1 MRDIY
6 FLLYLPY
13 QTQRE
18 IKMDIEGIQ
27 QVVFTVNDMAA
38 ELEERAKRLRMQA
51 VQLEKPEL
59 DLEQFMLITSEIP
72 MEVTNMI
79 SNLRLDIL
87 AKRSMRVAVKT
98 AKSGE

>member
-1 MRDIY
+1 
-6 FLLYLPY
+6 
-13 QTQRE
+13 
-18 IKMDIEGIQ
+18 MDIEGVQ

-51 VQLEKPEL
+51 VQLEKPDL

-87 AKRSMRVAVKT
+87 AKRSMRVAVKV
-98 AKSGE
+98 AESGE

>member
-6 FLLYLPY
+6 FMLYLSH

-51 VQLEKPEL
+51 AQLEKPNL
-59 DLEQFMLITSEIP
+59 DLDQFMLITSEIP
-72 MEVTNMI
+72 LEITNLV

-87 AKRSMRVAVKT
+87 VKRSMRVAIKS

>member
-1 MRDIY
+1 
-6 FLLYLPY
+6 
-13 QTQRE
+13 
-18 IKMDIEGIQ
+18 MDIEGIQ
-27 QVVFTVNDMAA
+27 QVAFTINDMAA
-38 ELEERAKRLRMQA
+38 ELEERAKRLRMQSA
-51 VQLEKPEL
+51 QLEKPDL
-59 DLEQFMLITSEIP
+59 DLDQFMLITSEIP

>member
-1 MRDIY
+1 
-6 FLLYLPY
+6 
-13 QTQRE
+13 
-18 IKMDIEGIQ
+18 MDIEGIQ

-51 VQLEKPEL
+51 VQLEKPDL

-87 AKRSMRVAVKT
+87 AKRSMRVAVKV

>member
-6 FLLYLPY
+6 FMLYLSH

-27 QVVFTVNDMAA
+27 QVIFTVNDMAA

-51 VQLEKPEL
+51 TKLEKPDL
-59 DLEQFMLITSEIP
+59 DLDQFMLITSEIP

-87 AKRSMRVAVKT
+87 AKRSMRVAIKS

>member
-1 MRDIY
+1 MCDIY
-6 FLLYLPY
+6 FMLYLPH

-18 IKMDIEGIQ
+18 IKMDIEGVQ

-51 VQLEKPEL
+51 VQLEKPDL

-87 AKRSMRVAVKT
+87 AKRSMRVAVKV

>member
-1 MRDIY
+1 
-6 FLLYLPY
+6 
-13 QTQRE
+13 
-18 IKMDIEGIQ
+18 MDIEGIQ